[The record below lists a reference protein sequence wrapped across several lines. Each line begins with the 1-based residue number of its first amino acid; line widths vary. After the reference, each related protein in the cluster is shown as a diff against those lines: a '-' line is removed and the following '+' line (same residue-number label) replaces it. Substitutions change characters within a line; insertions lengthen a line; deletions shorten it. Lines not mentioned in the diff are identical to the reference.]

1 MTAQGNTGARLSRGP
16 RFRQG
21 WAKAGSMRNTHQRGI
36 AIGPILWVVAILAVL
51 ASAIAAGSGAFTGD
65 TSAVKAKA
73 QATAI
78 LGYVDE
84 LQIGVSRVLSRCP
97 DTQISLANS
106 VDSGYAENPLAP
118 ADKSCHV
125 FDINGGG
132 ILFKEPPPD
141 VDLTSVPA
149 EIRHY
154 FIHTYSMITYF
165 GKYSVSDNSG
175 NDLIIM
181 LPGLRREL
189 CLKIND
195 MVGVTLDDG
204 DAPISRTPA
213 ALKVWNY
220 WSLPNYGWNVSC
232 GSNYGKPT
240 CCLKVSHNDSDS
252 RIPLGSYVFWH
263 ILHVR

>member
-1 MTAQGNTGARLSRGP
+1 MT
-16 RFRQG
+16 
-21 WAKAGSMRNTHQRGI
+21 NTHQRGI
-36 AIGPILWVVAILAVL
+36 AIGPILYIVAILAILV
-51 ASAIAAGSGAFTGD
+51 SAIAAGSGSFTGD

-125 FDINGGG
+125 FDVNGGG

-154 FIHTYSMITYF
+154 FIHTYAEVKGF
-165 GKYSVSDNSG
+165 GNQVVGSNIG
-175 NDLIIM
+175 RELIIM
-181 LPGLRREL
+181 LPGLKKEL

-195 MVGVTLDDG
+195 MVGVTMESG
-204 DAPISRTPA
+204 DAPNGSNLA
-213 ALKVWNY
+213 AIKVHNY
-220 WSLPNYGWNVSC
+220 WTGTNGYHVAC
-232 GSNYGKPT
+232 GSNT
-240 CCLKVSHNDSDS
+240 ANHSNRNCCVKLVLNDADP
-252 RIPLGSYVFWH
+252 RIPTGSYVFFH
-263 ILHVR
+263 ALHVR